1 MSHHFEADASI
12 VRFLATIDPPR
23 PGDGSKAVVTNNGC
37 DTVMFYDERSVLLVP
52 SSDESG
58 SSGNIRLGML
68 REKTHRTSFGDLRR
82 ACEMFDVF
90 HDDIIR
96 RFWICVTEERS
107 KWFFDAKRLVG
118 VLAAL
123 RDLEVKD
130 ASIGISVPLLRIRF
144 SNGWDY
150 YQWGAVGI
158 GPNASIGRGISGEWT
173 MRNETGVCND

>member
-1 MSHHFEADASI
+1 VSHHSEADASI
-12 VRFLATIDPPR
+12 PRFLATIDPPR

-37 DTVMFYDERSVLLVP
+37 DTVMFYDERSMLLVP

-68 REKTHRTSFGDLRR
+68 REKTHRTSFGDIRKD
-82 ACEMFDVF
+82 CEMFDLF
-90 HDDIIR
+90 HDEKR
-96 RFWICVTEERS
+96 YWICVTEERS
-107 KWFFDAKRLVG
+107 KWFFDARRLVG

-123 RDLEVKD
+123 RDIEVKD

-150 YQWGAVGI
+150 YQWGAESIWPSVGQHI
-158 GPNASIGRGISGEWT
+158 ISGKRT
-173 MRNETGVCND
+173 MRDETGVCND